1 MEIYPYDGK
10 EDLTNF
16 STAMGSTHVLFQA
29 TLLNFV
35 KAQKSLPS
43 LSCSSQSQVVDP
55 PSRRIWD
62 TESPRAA
69 RQRQTPD
76 EAGSL

>member
-35 KAQKSLPS
+35 KAQKSPPISLTQQPEPS
-43 LSCSSQSQVVDP
+43 
-55 PSRRIWD
+55 
-62 TESPRAA
+62 
-69 RQRQTPD
+69 
-76 EAGSL
+76 G